1 MVLTISTLELSVVAA
16 AVTSVTVVALGI
28 GAAPAVIEAQN
39 SSTVEDTEEE
49 LILDTPET
57 V

>member
-1 MVLTISTLELSVVAA
+1 MVLTISTLELSIVAA

-28 GAAPAVIEAQN
+28 GAAPAVIEAQK
-39 SSTVEDTEEE
+39 TEDTVEEE
-49 LILDTPET
+49 LTLDTPET

>member
-28 GAAPAVIEAQN
+28 SAAPAVLEAQN
-39 SSTVEDTEEE
+39 SSNVEDTEEE